1 MNAKLVA
8 RILFGI
14 VLTIGSAPAYLAQDA
29 SSQQQAEQRDKDKP
43 TPEKKALLLLE
54 QVVGEAGA
62 LKLPENRDW
71 LPISSS

>member
-1 MNAKLVA
+1 MNAKHVA

-14 VLTIGSAPAYLAQDA
+14 VLTIASGPAYLAQDA
-29 SSQQQAEQRDKDKP
+29 SSQQQSEQRDKDKP

-62 LKLPENRDW
+62 LKLNGGNYGT
-71 LPISSS
+71 LAISC